1 MTGTDSTVV
10 TITMLPTDQDVI
22 KANTKLL
29 TKTDDSFTHVTDKA
43 AKDVSDNAVDVVP
56 TAKALNVATPP
67 TKDATKPKVD
77 SFNLDVNGGTL
88 TLAISERLLMSPSY
102 AFSVR
107 TRRCRLR

>member
-43 AKDVSDNAVDVVP
+43 AK
-56 TAKALNVATPP
+56 
-67 TKDATKPKVD
+67 
-77 SFNLDVNGGTL
+77 GH
-88 TLAISERLLMSPSY
+88 ERQ
-102 AFSVR
+102 R
-107 TRRCRLR
+107 G